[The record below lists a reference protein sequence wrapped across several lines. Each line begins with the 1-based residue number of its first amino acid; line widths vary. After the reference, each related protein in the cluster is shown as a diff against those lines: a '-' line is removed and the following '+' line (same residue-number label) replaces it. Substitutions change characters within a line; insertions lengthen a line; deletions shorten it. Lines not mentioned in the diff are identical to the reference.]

1 MNSKIDQLKGYLSN
15 HKTSINPKALKQ
27 FLLDLKLSAKDLEP
41 WVDFNHP
48 KQEGYGRKLVY
59 AEDRFEIMV
68 MSWMPNDFSAVH
80 NHGYTQWGAVQVFGN
95 ASHYVYKYQNNH
107 IKLVE
112 KQCFKPT
119 DVVLVTNEFIHQMG
133 NQTPNPY
140 LTLHIYGTNEP
151 KEVITADSLIFEI
164 ENNRIVKTT
173 GGAFFQL
180 DDNQIEV
187 LDELKCDD
195 ENTVLE
201 FATTILP
208 KSKAFNTSQKQHILK
223 WLTKVQTKN

>member
-1 MNSKIDQLKGYLSN
+1 MTSKINQLKDFLSTFKKN
-15 HKTSINPKALKQ
+15 INPNELKQ
-27 FLLDLKLSAKDLEP
+27 FLIDLKLTPKDLEP
-41 WVDFNHP
+41 WADFNHP
-48 KQEGYGRKLVY
+48 KKDGYGRKLVY
-59 AEDRFEIMV
+59 AENHFEMMV

-107 IKLVE
+107 IKLIE
-112 KQCFKPT
+112 KQSFKPN
-119 DVVLVTNEFIHQMG
+119 DIVLVTNEFIHQMG
-133 NQTPNPY
+133 NQTDTPY

-180 DDNQIEV
+180 DENEIEV
-187 LDELKCDD
+187 LDDLKCND
-195 ENTVLE
+195 ENTILE

-208 KSKAFNTSQKQHILK
+208 KSKAFDVSKKQHILN
-223 WLTKVQTKN
+223 WLTKVQSKN

>member
-1 MNSKIDQLKGYLSN
+1 MNTKINQLKDFLSSFN
-15 HKTSINPKALKQ
+15 KDINPIKLKQ
-27 FLLDLKLSAKDLEP
+27 LLIDLKITPHDLEP
-41 WVDFNHP
+41 WANFNHP
-48 KQEGYGRKLVY
+48 EEDGYGRKLIY
-59 AEDRFEIMV
+59 ADENFEIMV

-80 NHGYTQWGAVQVFGN
+80 NHGYTQWGAVQVFGI

-107 IKLVE
+107 IKLIE
-112 KQCFKPT
+112 KQCFHPN
-119 DVVLVTNEFIHQMG
+119 DIVLVTNEFIHQMG
-133 NQTPNPY
+133 NQSDNPF

-180 DDNQIEV
+180 DEGQIEV
-187 LDELKCDD
+187 LGELECDD
-195 ENTVLE
+195 ENTILE

-208 KSKAFNTSQKQHILK
+208 KSKAFKPNKKQHILN
-223 WLTKVQTKN
+223 WLSKIQSKN